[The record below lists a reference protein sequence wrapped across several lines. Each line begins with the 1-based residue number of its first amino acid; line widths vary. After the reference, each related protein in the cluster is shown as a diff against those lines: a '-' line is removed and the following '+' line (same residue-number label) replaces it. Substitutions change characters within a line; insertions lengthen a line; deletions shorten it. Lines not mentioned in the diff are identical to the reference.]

1 MLSSI
6 RADSAT
12 RHRRDVV
19 VLTGFDVLGIR
30 SKMDRVA
37 G

>member
-12 RHRRDVV
+12 RHRLDVV
-19 VLTGFDVLGIR
+19 VLTGVNGGIH
-30 SKMDRVA
+30 SKMDRIA